1 MEEKKKLCVFS
12 LVKNGIVFLFL
23 LWMMVMPVEEIG
35 VMGYMHFISVLALFT
50 GGSDAN
56 SIVFCIF
63 DVIFVLLWILSLVY
77 VILDTIYA
85 VKGMKNPDAVNA
97 KRMNK
102 TFRVAMS
109 VLAFIMNFL
118 SQVMLYV
125 GIISEFPVGRIS
137 FMLLFVL
144 FIVVIVLGS
153 IGKKKTKKAFASAHA
168 TEKQSE
174 EIAEESQQ
182 EMHN

>member
-1 MEEKKKLCVFS
+1 MAEKKKVCVFS
-12 LVKNGIVFLFL
+12 LVKNGVVFLFL

-35 VMGYMHFISVLALFT
+35 VMGYMHFVNTLALFT
-50 GGSDAN
+50 GGTDAN

-63 DVIFVLLWILSLVY
+63 DVIFILLWIFALVY
-77 VILDTIYA
+77 VILDAVYA
-85 VKGMKNPDAVNA
+85 VKGMKNPEPVKA

-109 VLAFIMNFL
+109 VFAFIMNFL

-125 GIISEFPVGRIS
+125 GIISEFPVGRFS
-137 FMLLFVL
+137 FILLFVL

-153 IGKKKTKKAFASAHA
+153 VGRKKTGKAFMAESAEISNSA
-168 TEKQSE
+168 DKQK
-174 EIAEESQQ
+174 
-182 EMHN
+182 